1 LELFRPTVWTY
12 HDRTEQKARATVERI
27 HRELRTVPDRLVREI
42 LKLSA
47 HEHLL
52 ATQQEADLEF
62 SFESEKVSIVKVER
76 IIERRLD
83 RYVEERLDSLTQ
95 NAFKSLT
102 EQRLEELVEAK
113 LPLTTDLLIESAME
127 SYRNEF
133 YEERKM
139 NEYSLREAVDD
150 RCSKLRATAD
160 ECSTEIM
167 DVAREQMDQVEED
180 RLRVVDSVEEH
191 LLDLE
196 YRGAVLQEVFFDK
209 VSDLRASIRSKS
221 V

>member
-1 LELFRPTVWTY
+1 
-12 HDRTEQKARATVERI
+12 
-27 HRELRTVPDRLVREI
+27 
-42 LKLSA
+42 
-47 HEHLL
+47 
-52 ATQQEADLEF
+52 
-62 SFESEKVSIVKVER
+62 
-76 IIERRLD
+76 
-83 RYVEERLDSLTQ
+83 VEERLDSLTQ

>member
-1 LELFRPTVWTY
+1 
-12 HDRTEQKARATVERI
+12 
-27 HRELRTVPDRLVREI
+27 VREI

-139 NEYSLREAVDD
+139 NEY